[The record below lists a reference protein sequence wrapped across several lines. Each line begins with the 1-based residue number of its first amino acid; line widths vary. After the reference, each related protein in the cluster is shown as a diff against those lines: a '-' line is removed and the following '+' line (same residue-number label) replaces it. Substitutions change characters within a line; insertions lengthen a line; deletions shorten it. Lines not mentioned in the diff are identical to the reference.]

1 MLELLWLVLTLAM
14 FVSDVMCPRLLL
26 LAAGISVAGTHHPE
40 DHEDDEADHDPQH
53 HPGPP
58 GHPGQ
63 SLIKILSYSSLGNA
77 IQHVF

>member
-1 MLELLWLVLTLAM
+1 MLLELLWLVLTLAM
-14 FVSDVMCPRLLL
+14 FVSDDLGPLLLL

-40 DHEDDEADHDPQH
+40 HHEDDEADHDPQH

-63 SLIKILSYSSLGNA
+63 SLLQTIEY
-77 IQHVF
+77 